1 MNKSK
6 LYFQTAILAFFLT
19 FTTGL
24 GIFVSIILLFFI
36 RSEERKLFLNL
47 DESSAKMDLKNLE
60 MAKIFSFVNLV
71 INLIIIVLVV
81 VMIYIPGES
90 FTH

>member
-6 LYFQTAILAFFLT
+6 LYFQTAIVAFFLT

-36 RSEERKLFLNL
+36 RSEERKLLLKLN
-47 DESSAKMDLKNLE
+47 ENSAKMDLKNLK
-60 MAKIFSFVNLV
+60 MARIFSFVNLV
-71 INLIIIVLVV
+71 INLIIVLVV
-81 VMIYIPGES
+81 LMIYLPGQS